1 VADQSESMRAI
12 VAPRPGGPEA
22 LEIQMRPRPVPKEG
36 EVLVRVEAAGV
47 NRPDVHQRQGHYPPP
62 PGVTDVLGLEIA
74 GEVVAR
80 GPNAGIHSLGAR
92 VTALVPGGGYADYCV
107 AHETNALPIPAGLTA
122 IEAAAIPETYFT
134 VWTNVFARGALKAGE
149 TLLVHGGASGIGT
162 TAIALAKAFG
172 ARVIATAGSD
182 EKAAQCERLGA
193 DLGVNY
199 RRDDFV
205 AAALRATDGRGANVI
220 LDMVGGDYVERNYEA
235 AALDGRIVQ
244 IAFLKGQK
252 TTVDLRPLMT
262 KRLVHTGST
271 LRPRS
276 SVEKAVIAEAL
287 RAKVW
292 PLLEAGR
299 CRPVIDSIFPLSE
312 VAKAH
317 ERIEHAEHV
326 GKVVLTM

>member
-1 VADQSESMRAI
+1 VSERSKDMRAI

-22 LEIQMRPRPVPKEG
+22 LQLERRPRPEPGVREI
-36 EVLVRVEAAGV
+36 LVRVEAAGV

-62 PGVTDVLGLEIA
+62 PGVTDILGLEIA
-74 GEVVAR
+74 GEVVAL
-80 GPNAGIHSLGAR
+80 GPDAGAHSLGAR
-92 VTALVPGGGYADYCV
+92 VSALVPGGGYADYCV
-107 AHETNALPIPAGLTA
+107 AHETNALPIPAGLGV

-134 VWTNVFARGALKAGE
+134 VWTNVFSRGALKAGE
-149 TLLVHGGASGIGT
+149 TLLVHGGTSGIGT

-172 ARVIATAGSD
+172 AHVVATAGSD

-193 DLGVNY
+193 DLGINY
-199 RRDDFV
+199 HKDDFV
-205 AAALRATDGRGANVI
+205 ASTLRATRGRGADVI
-220 LDMVGGDYVERNYEA
+220 LDMVGGDYVERNYAA

-252 TTVDLRPLMT
+252 ATVDLRPLMV

-276 SVEKAVIAEAL
+276 PAEKAVIAEAL

-299 CRPVIDSIFPLSE
+299 CRPIIDSTFPLAEASR
-312 VAKAH
+312 AH
-317 ERIEHAEHV
+317 ERIESAEHV